1 MGLTP
6 ARLGYYNL
14 HGLIDASEWFGQRDP
29 GQAYDGPDYPIALR
43 PKDVV
48 NSGRSPKLV
57 FSEACF
63 GAHII
68 GKQVNEA
75 MALKFLSAGTLAVVG
90 CTCTAYGS
98 IATPLIAAD
107 LLGNSFWRY
116 LQEGY
121 PAGEALRL
129 AKIYLAEEMHR
140 RQDYLDGE
148 DQKTLIS
155 FILFGDPLAQ
165 PLKSIKVKKSVLRPV
180 EPNREVSTVCDR
192 ADKNEAA
199 AKAPQ
204 EVVDHVKQVVEQ
216 YLPGMADAN
225 LLYSHEHSQCDGENH
240 KCPPADLHVKSTGTK
255 RPSRRVVTLSKQVKR
270 DQLTHPMYARLTLD
284 GQGKVV
290 KLAVS
295 R

>member
-1 MGLTP
+1 
-6 ARLGYYNL
+6 LGYYNL

-29 GQAYDGPDYPIALR
+29 GQAYDGPDYPVALR

-129 AKIYLAEEMHR
+129 AKIYLADEMHR

-165 PLKSIKVKKSVLRPV
+165 PLDSVKIRKSVLRPL
-180 EPNREVSTVCDR
+180 EPNREVKTVCDR
-192 ADKNEAA
+192 ADKNEVA

-204 EVVDHVKQVVEQ
+204 EVIDHVKQVVEQ
-216 YLPGMADAN
+216 YLPGMADAS
-225 LLYSHEHSQCDGENH
+225 LLYSHEHTDCDGEDH
-240 KCPPADLHVKSTGTK
+240 KCPQVDLHVKSTTSK
-255 RPSRRVVTLSKQVKR
+255 QPSRRVVTLSKQVKK
-270 DQLTHPMYARLTLD
+270 DQLTHPMFARLTLD